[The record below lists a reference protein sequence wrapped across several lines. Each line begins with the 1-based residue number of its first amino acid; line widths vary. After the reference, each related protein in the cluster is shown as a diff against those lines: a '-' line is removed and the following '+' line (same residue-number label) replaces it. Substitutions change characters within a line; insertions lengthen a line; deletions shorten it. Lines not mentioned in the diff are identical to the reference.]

1 MTPCVCSYAR
11 VRVCACARV
20 RVCACVRVRVCSCA
34 RAIGDRRSAQVG
46 LEKDKA
52 KGKETARFAV
62 ALNVLRQRYASESVT
77 MIEEFNRR
85 KKRVFRTLGNK
96 EHVEVADLEPL
107 RGAVADLGNA
117 LMDLEMRCV
126 EQFEDIMNEFEN
138 KYREINAA
146 CLEAQ
151 QSYFRAV
158 EECENSYARDLM
170 TLVNELLEKAAK
182 EELPEDLPEEAS
194 NLLIDRDTCLN
205 AITGSHDIHVGKLY
219 KREEETKFNEI
230 QHCTETIRNY
240 RDEEHT
246 RNRNRII
253 EIQEFLETNRKQ
265 LNDLVT
271 REVIDEYDDVPAEN
285 F

>member
-1 MTPCVCSYAR
+1 MR
-11 VRVCACARV
+11 
-20 RVCACVRVRVCSCA
+20 
-34 RAIGDRRSAQVG
+34 
-46 LEKDKA
+46 L
-52 KGKETARFAV
+52 
-62 ALNVLRQRYASESVT
+62 
-77 MIEEFNRR
+77 
-85 KKRVFRTLGNK
+85 
-96 EHVEVADLEPL
+96 
-107 RGAVADLGNA
+107 
-117 LMDLEMRCV
+117 RCV
-126 EQFEDIMNEFEN
+126 SHTDGPPPGCAQHASFPRPQN

-158 EECENSYARDLM
+158 EECENSYLRDLM
-170 TLVNELLEKAAK
+170 ALVNELLEKAAK

-194 NLLIDRDTCLN
+194 NLLIDRDTCLT

-253 EIQEFLETNRKQ
+253 EIQEFLESNRKQ
-265 LNDLVT
+265 LSDLVT
-271 REVIDEYDDVPAEN
+271 REVIDEYDDVPAEIE
-285 F
+285 

>member
-1 MTPCVCSYAR
+1 MVRAR
-11 VRVCACARV
+11 LCRDAACPSARRV
-20 RVCACVRVRVCSCA
+20 
-34 RAIGDRRSAQVG
+34 
-46 LEKDKA
+46 LL
-52 KGKETARFAV
+52 AV
-62 ALNVLRQRYASESVT
+62 ASPQ
-77 MIEEFNRR
+77 
-85 KKRVFRTLGNK
+85 
-96 EHVEVADLEPL
+96 
-107 RGAVADLGNA
+107 
-117 LMDLEMRCV
+117 
-126 EQFEDIMNEFEN
+126 N

-158 EECENSYARDLM
+158 EECENSYLRDLM

-194 NLLIDRDTCLN
+194 NLLIDRDTCLT

-230 QHCTETIRNY
+230 THCTETVRNY

-253 EIQEFLETNRKQ
+253 EIQEFLESNRKQ

-271 REVIDEYDDVPAEN
+271 REVIDEYDDVPAEIE
-285 F
+285 